1 MFSMHFERMIIMDS
15 FDIQIKKILL
25 AGLYRKSSSD
35 SPIIVEIIR
44 NLLFLSQNSASN
56 IYITDAAQYIFAY
69 LQLGFGYLEYQSLFD
84 HVLQKA
90 GIPTN
95 YIKELQKTNPYVT
108 LNKDRLRSIIG
119 RWPASPYNSHTITQ
133 VVNEIISHVE
143 NNDLGEYNYYT
154 AKKDGSYTALYRL
167 AISADSAILNDGFNN
182 KFYRLIKK

>member
-1 MFSMHFERMIIMDS
+1 M
-15 FDIQIKKILL
+15 
-25 AGLYRKSSSD
+25 
-35 SPIIVEIIR
+35 
-44 NLLFLSQNSASN
+44 SQNSASN

-154 AKKDGSYTALYRL
+154 AKRTVPTPPFTVLQFLLTAPFSMTFLI
-167 AISADSAILNDGFNN
+167 ISFIV
-182 KFYRLIKK
+182 